1 MNLIV
6 FDIDDTLTKSE
17 YQHQLAY
24 VNAMKAFGITEIN
37 QNWRD
42 YEHHTDS
49 FILKE
54 NYEQNLREAFDF
66 SFVERFETKMTEL
79 ILTMQAVK
87 AIKGARAVVKS
98 FSANPNYAVSFATGS
113 FLKPAF
119 VKLNQAGIQYD
130 SDLVVGSNTI
140 YSREGIVEQAM
151 EKAKVFYQVDAFD
164 HIIAVGDGIWDLK
177 AAKNLGLHFIGIGI
191 KNYSDFKK
199 EHVKLHIEDWSA
211 FDLAKAEAIF
221 GL

>member
-42 YEHHTDS
+42 YKHHTDS

-54 NYEQNLREAFDF
+54 NYEQNLKDAFDF
-66 SFVERFETKMTEL
+66 SFVERFEAKMTEL
-79 ILTMQAVK
+79 ILTMQAVT
-87 AIKGARAVVKS
+87 AIKGACAAVES
-98 FSANPNYAVSFATGS
+98 FSANPNYAVAFATGS

-140 YSREGIVEQAM
+140 FSREGIVEQAM

-164 HIIAVGDGIWDLK
+164 NVIAVGDGIWDLK
-177 AAKNLGLHFIGIGI
+177 AASNLGLHFVGIGT

-211 FDLAKAEAIF
+211 FDLAEAEAIF

>member
-87 AIKGARAVVKS
+87 AIKGARAVVES